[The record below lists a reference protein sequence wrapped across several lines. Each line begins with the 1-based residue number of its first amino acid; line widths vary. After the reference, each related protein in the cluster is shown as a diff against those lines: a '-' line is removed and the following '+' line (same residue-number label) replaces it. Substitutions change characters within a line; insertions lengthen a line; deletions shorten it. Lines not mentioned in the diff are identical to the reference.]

1 MKDSKCWDPNMA
13 AYFKEVHFIEDKFD
27 GFKLNHVHQWD
38 NKVANALL
46 KIASGRGAIL
56 IGVFANDL
64 FEPTVWCGET
74 WCENDQLGTLVHR
87 PEKLCD
93 LHRGLILD
101 RLSKHSLS

>member
-1 MKDSKCWDPNMA
+1 MA